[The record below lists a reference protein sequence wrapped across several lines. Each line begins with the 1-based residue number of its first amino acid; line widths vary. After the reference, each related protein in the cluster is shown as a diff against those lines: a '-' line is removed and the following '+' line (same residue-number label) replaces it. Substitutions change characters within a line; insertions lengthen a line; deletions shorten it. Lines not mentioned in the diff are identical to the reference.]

1 MRLLTFTGHWVVDG
15 IRKLKYRKI
24 LSGQNGMVCSF
35 KLGVQHQQGQSFA
48 YSTCTNNRFLFEEL
62 LALDRVAGGF

>member
-1 MRLLTFTGHWVVDG
+1 
-15 IRKLKYRKI
+15 
-24 LSGQNGMVCSF
+24 MVCSF